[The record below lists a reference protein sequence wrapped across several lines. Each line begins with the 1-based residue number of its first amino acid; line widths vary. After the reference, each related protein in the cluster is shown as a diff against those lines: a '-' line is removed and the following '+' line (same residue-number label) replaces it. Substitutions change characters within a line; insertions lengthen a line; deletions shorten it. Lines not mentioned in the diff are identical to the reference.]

1 MADVDA
7 SRRRKTRRESGAA
20 GSPEDTMHAQLLPIA
35 RPITRPRFA
44 WLAAA
49 LELLTAAGAIPV
61 GIMLITDPTGAGV
74 GFTPGW
80 IEATPF
86 GSYLVPG
93 IYLLLMN
100 GFGMLVVAALT
111 LVRHW
116 TAPWLTGVFGAGLAI
131 WIGVQLVVM
140 PEFSFLQA
148 IYGTIGLVLAAT
160 SVAWLRRTDQLRLW

>member
-1 MADVDA
+1 
-7 SRRRKTRRESGAA
+7 
-20 GSPEDTMHAQLLPIA
+20 MHAQLLPLS
-35 RPITRPRFA
+35 RPLSRPRFA
-44 WLAAA
+44 WLAVA
-49 LELLTAAGAIPV
+49 LELLTAVGAIPV
-61 GIMLITDPTGAGV
+61 GIMLVTDPTGAGV
-74 GFTPGW
+74 GFPAGW

-86 GSYLVPG
+86 GSYLIPG
-93 IYLLLMN
+93 IYLLVMN
-100 GFGMLVVAALT
+100 GAGMLVVAALT

-148 IYGTIGLVLAAT
+148 IYGTIGLALAVI

>member
-1 MADVDA
+1 
-7 SRRRKTRRESGAA
+7 
-20 GSPEDTMHAQLLPIA
+20 MHAQLLPIA
-35 RPITRPRFA
+35 RPLRRPRFA
-44 WLAAA
+44 WLAVA
-49 LELLTAAGAIPV
+49 LELLTAVGAIPV
-61 GIMLITDPTGAGV
+61 GIMLITDPSGAGV
-74 GFTPGW
+74 GFPAGW

-100 GFGMLVVAALT
+100 GIGMLVVVALT

-116 TAPWLTGVFGAGLAI
+116 TAPWLTGVFGTGLAI

-148 IYGTIGLVLAAT
+148 IYGTIGLALAAT